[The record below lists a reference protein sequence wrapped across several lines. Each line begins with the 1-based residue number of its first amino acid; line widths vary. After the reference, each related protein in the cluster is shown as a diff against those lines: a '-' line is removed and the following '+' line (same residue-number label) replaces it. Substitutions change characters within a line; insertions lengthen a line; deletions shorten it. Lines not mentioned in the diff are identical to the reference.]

1 MPGIVHREEIAKKK
15 KARKE
20 REEMRLE
27 LAAAKSNLEKA
38 ASTFASVRQQYFEQ
52 QEELKDDKIAL
63 GVLIEKGDLR
73 QDLKK
78 AEASIAYLNTK
89 LSALE
94 SGARDKD
101 AVHNNMQMKL
111 TADAAAEAT
120 SMSKWDAER

>member
-52 QEELKDDKIAL
+52 QEELNDDKIAL
-63 GVLIEKGDLR
+63 GVLIEKDDLR

-94 SGARDKD
+94 SGASDKD
-101 AVHNNMQMKL
+101 AVHNDL
-111 TADAAAEAT
+111 
-120 SMSKWDAER
+120 